1 MLLENHNT
9 NSSVIKNWFYN
20 AVDKKLKIT
29 FQSGQVY
36 EYEGVDANVYQSLC
50 EAESHGKY
58 FSQNIKNNYSFTK
71 LLLD

>member
-1 MLLENHNT
+1 MLLENSNP

-20 AVDKKLKIT
+20 QVENKLKIT
-29 FQSGQVY
+29 FQNGNVY
-36 EYEGVDANVYQSLC
+36 EYEGVDEGVYKSLC

-58 FSQNIKNNYSFTK
+58 FSQNIKNNYPYTK